1 MNEWSVP
8 VSADITS
15 KLAECIQQGP
25 VLEIRDGRGF
35 RLLTEETLARVNG
48 LKIELFSNE
57 HPPPHFRVKFQSS
70 TANFSIADCSRLN
83 GSGEVLKYEK
93 NIILWWRD
101 NKRSL
106 IDTWNRL
113 RPSDCPVGQY
123 LESNGEN
130 S

>member
-1 MNEWSVP
+1 MKEWSVP
-8 VSADITS
+8 VSEEITS
-15 KLAECIQQGP
+15 KLAESIQQGP
-25 VLEIRDGRGF
+25 ILEIRDGQGH

-48 LKIELFSNE
+48 LKIELFSSE

-93 NIILWWRD
+93 NIILWWKN
-101 NKRSL
+101 NKQSL
-106 IDTWNRL
+106 IATWNRL
-113 RPSDCPVGQY
+113 RPSNCPVGQY
-123 LESNGEN
+123 VESNGGD